1 MSVTTTRYVRKPI
14 HVEAIR
20 ITGHNIDEVADWCQ
34 GDVKWEE
41 SPGNKGT
48 GKKYIRVRV
57 VNPKN
62 PRQTKAFVGD
72 WILYT
77 DKGYKVYTHKAFV
90 LSFDEGVEEPVQ
102 DDPNITVI
110 GPECFATADGSVL
123 NWKGTNYVPQGEPEN
138 GDVQAAVALEEQR
151 GEGLQGPEPEA
162 ESEGA
167 EETAS
172 GQDDEQKAA

>member
-1 MSVTTTRYVRKPI
+1 MAVTTTRYIRKPL
-14 HVEAIR
+14 HVDAVR
-20 ITGHNIDEVADWCQ
+20 ITGRNIDEVAAWCQ
-34 GDVKWEE
+34 GNVLWEE
-41 SPGNKGT
+41 TPGGNGT

-57 VNPKN
+57 HQPKN
-62 PRQTKAFVGD
+62 VRQTKAFVGD
-72 WILYT
+72 WLLYT
-77 DKGYKVYTHKAFV
+77 DKGYKVYTHKAFL
-90 LSFDEGVEEPVQ
+90 LSFDEVPLQ
-102 DDPNITVI
+102 DSGDVITL
-110 GPECFATADGSVL
+110 GPECFVAADGSVL

-162 ESEGA
+162 GSEGA